1 MSTSTDT
8 EQYPHPDD
16 LPDPV
21 ETWEQADRWI
31 EFHSDPRTDH
41 PMMAIIADALRA
53 RGAIDPQTYTA
64 IWGNVDYTYDVTL
77 WDGLPLTENEMAW
90 LGEVTREHRS

>member
-21 ETWEQADRWI
+21 ETWEQADMWKQ
-31 EFHSDPRTDH
+31 FHAEETDH
-41 PMMAIIADALRA
+41 PLTTLIADALRQ
-53 RGAIDPQTYTA
+53 RDAIDPQTYTA
-64 IWGNVDYTYDVTL
+64 LWGNTDYLYDTSL
-77 WDGLPLTENEMAW
+77 WPALQLNSTEFAW
-90 LGEVTREHRS
+90 LGEVTREYRS